1 MAREG
6 ATAVTKKGRRP
17 NQIASPR
24 TPTRLSKASLAE
36 MIEEA
41 TVDAYGESEQATGWF
56 TMIEQHLALPFETQV
71 LGSTVTV
78 TKIDL
83 GNDDRI
89 SAICTRGRDR
99 QAISIV
105 DLPLPSPR
113 PDGSEWIEAYRQWR
127 GKT

>member
-24 TPTRLSKASLAE
+24 TPTRLSKAKLAE
-36 MIEEA
+36 MVEEA

-56 TMIEQHLALPFETQV
+56 TMIEQNLALPFETQV
-71 LGSTVTV
+71 LGTAVTV
-78 TKIDL
+78 TKIAL

-113 PDGSEWIEAYRQWR
+113 PDGSA
-127 GKT
+127 

>member
-1 MAREG
+1 MVRRRATVTGSENARQPRH
-6 ATAVTKKGRRP
+6 KG
-17 NQIASPR
+17 
-24 TPTRLSKASLAE
+24 LSKARLAE

-41 TVDAYGESEQATGWF
+41 TVDAYGESEQVTGWF
-56 TMIEQHLALPFETQV
+56 TMLEQHLALPFETQV
-71 LGSTVTV
+71 LGTAVTV

-105 DLPLPSPR
+105 DLPLPSP
-113 PDGSEWIEAYRQWR
+113 E
-127 GKT
+127 T

>member
-1 MAREG
+1 M
-6 ATAVTKKGRRP
+6 TAKK
-17 NQIASPR
+17 AVAKSL
-24 TPTRLSKASLAE
+24 RLSKARLAE

-56 TMIEQHLALPFETQV
+56 TVIEQHLALPFETQV
-71 LGSTVTV
+71 LGPTVTV

-89 SAICTRGRDR
+89 SAICTHGRDR

-105 DLPLPSPR
+105 DLPLLSPR
-113 PDGSEWIEAYRQWR
+113 PDGSEWIEAYRHWR
-127 GKT
+127 GTW